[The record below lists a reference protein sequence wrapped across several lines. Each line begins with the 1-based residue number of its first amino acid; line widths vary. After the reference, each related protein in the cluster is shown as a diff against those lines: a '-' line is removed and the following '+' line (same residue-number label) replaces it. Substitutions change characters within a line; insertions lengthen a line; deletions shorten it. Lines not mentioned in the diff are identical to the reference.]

1 MKIAATMIDEVVMSD
16 VTCDGRHVALTLREP
31 CGNLM
36 TLGLPGEELPRLIDH
51 AARALTTRRTQLR
64 RDDDGNGA
72 IAVTWWNLLRD
83 CQTGGFVLSLT
94 FGSGGTL
101 DFALTER
108 MASCM
113 MDTLR
118 CHAPTESAGPRPTRP
133 NQREPHDFHGDT

>member
-1 MKIAATMIDEVVMSD
+1 MKIAATMIDEVVTSNVTSD
-16 VTCDGRHVALTLREP
+16 GQHVALTLRES

-36 TLGLPGEELPRLIDH
+36 TLGLPSEAVPRLIDH
-51 AARALTTRRTQLR
+51 AARALTARRTLLR
-64 RDDDGNGA
+64 GDDEGNDA

-83 CQTGGFVLSLT
+83 RQTGGFVLSLT
-94 FGSGGTL
+94 FGSGCTL

-118 CHAPTESAGPRPTRP
+118 CHAVTKSAVPRPT
-133 NQREPHDFHGDT
+133 QRERHDFHGDA

>member
-1 MKIAATMIDEVVMSD
+1 MKIAATMIEEVVMST
-16 VTCDGRHVALTLREP
+16 VTSDGQHVALTLRES

-36 TLGLPGEELPRLIDH
+36 TLGLPSEAVPRLIDH
-51 AARALTTRRTQLR
+51 AARALTTRRTLLR
-64 RDDDGNGA
+64 GDDEENGT

-83 CQTGGFVLSLT
+83 CQADNFVLSLT
-94 FGSGGTL
+94 FGSGCTL

-118 CHAPTESAGPRPTRP
+118 CYIATQSADPRPA
-133 NQREPHDFHGDT
+133 QRKRHDLHGDA

>member
-1 MKIAATMIDEVVMSD
+1 MKIAATMIDEVVMSN
-16 VTCDGRHVALTLREP
+16 VTCDGQHVALTLREP
-31 CGNLM
+31 CGNFL

-51 AARALTTRRTQLR
+51 AARALTARRTQLH

-101 DFALTER
+101 DFALTEH

-118 CHAPTESAGPRPTRP
+118 CHALTESSGPRPTPP
-133 NQREPHDFHGDT
+133 NQRERHDFHGDT